1 MGFTLEPL
9 AIPPLLFA
17 LCFHEYSHAL
27 TANRL
32 GDPTAAAMGR
42 LTLNPLRHLDP
53 MGTLLLFFAGFGWA
67 RPVPVNPLNLRNP
80 RRDMLWI
87 AAAGPGSNLALAL
100 LSGLLLRAVVPMMGG
115 TSSLAGAAASMLVYS
130 LQINLVLAVFNLIPL
145 PPLDGSSVLKGLLP
159 LAQVHAWSR
168 IESVGPIL
176 LLVLVGSRF
185 ILGFSLLS
193 LIIGPPIRVLSSL
206 FTFGLLG

>member
-1 MGFTLEPL
+1 MGFIFEPL

-27 TANRL
+27 TAYRL
-32 GDPTAAAMGR
+32 GDPTAAALGR

-67 RPVPVNPLNLRNP
+67 RPVPVNLTNLRSP

-87 AAAGPGSNLALAL
+87 AAAGPASNLLVALASGIL
-100 LSGLLLRAVVPMMGG
+100 LRLAIPFVEGSSGLAVQGATMLL
-115 TSSLAGAAASMLVYS
+115 YS

-145 PPLDGSSVLKGLLP
+145 PPLDGSSILKGILP
-159 LAQVHAWSR
+159 LHRVQGWSR
-168 IESVGPIL
+168 VEAMGPIL
-176 LLVLVGSRF
+176 LLALVGSRF
-185 ILGFSLLS
+185 LLGFSLLGV
-193 LIIGPPIRVLSSL
+193 IIGPPIQALSSL